1 MFWKLTWTSGL
12 GVLKHSS
19 KVTFKQRL
27 LVYLKLPDFFSVFS
41 LLNVVFVES
50 ERWVDFMDV
59 SFK

>member
-1 MFWKLTWTSGL
+1 M
-12 GVLKHSS
+12 
-19 KVTFKQRL
+19 
-27 LVYLKLPDFFSVFS
+27 YLKLPDFFSVFS